1 MKFLCDVHIP
11 IKLSKK
17 IVQLGFESEH
27 VNNILA
33 KWHTDDKDIIKYADQ
48 KGFILVS
55 KDQDFR
61 NSFLLNCKPKKL
73 IKINLGNVSNEKL
86 LEIFDK
92 HISDFSKINNENTS
106 FMVEVSSDHFL
117 VVVK

>member
-1 MKFLCDVHIP
+1 M
-11 IKLSKK
+11 
-17 IVQLGFESEH
+17 QLGFGPGH

-33 KWHTDDKDIIKYADQ
+33 KWHTEDKGIIGYADQ
-48 KGFILVS
+48 KNFILIS

-86 LEIFDK
+86 LEIFEK
-92 HISDFSKINNENTS
+92 HVSDFSKINDENTS
-106 FMVEVSSDHFL
+106 FMIEVSSDNFL
-117 VVVK
+117 IVTK

>member
-1 MKFLCDVHIP
+1 MIRILLNKP
-11 IKLSKK
+11 IKKASYW
-17 IVQLGFESEH
+17 
-27 VNNILA
+27 LA
-33 KWHTDDKDIIKYADQ
+33 KTK
-48 KGFILVS
+48 ILETL
-55 KDQDFR
+55 
-61 NSFLLNCKPKKL
+61 FLLNRKPKKL